1 MGRRRRGA
9 HYVLVYGDDLGCVS
23 KAGEFRRHSDEDV
36 PDDLLDELQCPV
48 ADEVLIALRKAYS
61 LTFPYN
67 HLMDGLQE
75 SLAEIRRVSAEAL
88 VPLGDVLAE
97 LGLSPVPATMD
108 DKMAA
113 KVYVFKFVFA
123 RTDDLKR
130 TVRYRGKDRSLLR
143 LVQQAPA
150 DDLISTLR
158 AVLSDTFAEAYD
170 EEQHS
175 DLLRRIRE
183 RIVGVLPSYNQQ
195 LFEIEVELI
204 EVPEIIEEVVDD

>member
-1 MGRRRRGA
+1 MGRRRKRPTF
-9 HYVLVYGDDLGCVS
+9 VLAYGDDLGCVS
-23 KAGEFRRHSDEDV
+23 KAGEFHRHSDEDIS
-36 PDDLLDELQCPV
+36 DNLLDDLQCPV
-48 ADEVLIALRKAYS
+48 ADEVLIALRKSYS
-61 LTFPYN
+61 LTSPYN
-67 HLMDGLQE
+67 HLMVGLQA

-97 LGLSPVPATMD
+97 IGLPPVPATMD
-108 DKMAA
+108 DKTTA

-130 TVRYRGKDRSLLR
+130 NVRYKGRDRSLLR

-150 DDLISTLR
+150 DDLVRTLR

-170 EEQHS
+170 EDQHA

-183 RIVGVLPSYNQQ
+183 RIIDVLPPYNQQ

-204 EVPEIIEEVVDD
+204 EVPEIIEEIVDD